1 MQKATCKCHQSMRI
15 FKISYVLQ
23 WYLIVFQKN
32 PVEILVLNDLYELD
46 MLRISG
52 FRFMLSGTVID
63 KCWHKSPVQYLE

>member
-1 MQKATCKCHQSMRI
+1 MSPKHENIQNKLCFTM
-15 FKISYVLQ
+15 
-23 WYLIVFQKN
+23 VFNCLSKK

-52 FRFMLSGTVID
+52 FRFTLSGTVID